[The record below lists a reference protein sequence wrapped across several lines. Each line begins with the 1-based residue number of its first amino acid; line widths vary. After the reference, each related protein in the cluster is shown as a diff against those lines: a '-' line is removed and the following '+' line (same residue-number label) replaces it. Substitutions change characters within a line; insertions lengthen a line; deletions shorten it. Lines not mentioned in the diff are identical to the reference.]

1 MAESINIEL
10 VTPSEMLF
18 TDTADMVVVPGSEG
32 VFGVL
37 PRHAATLANLQRG
50 EIKVYNSGSIT
61 RRFFIDG
68 GVADVL
74 PERVIILAE
83 RAVDLDSV
91 SIQQLEERAVN
102 ATESEASFIA
112 AVKKAIYYFHNQ
124 LSFLLNIK

>member
-1 MAESINIEL
+1 MTDGIKIEL

-18 TDTADMVVVPGSEG
+18 NEYADMVIIPGSEG
-32 VFGVL
+32 FFGVL

-50 EIKVYNSGSIT
+50 KIDIYNNGSIT

-83 RAVDLDSV
+83 RAVDLDEI
-91 SIQQLEERAVN
+91 SIQKLEAEAGNATSTMTSFVN
-102 ATESEASFIA
+102 AVKEAI
-112 AVKKAIYYFHNQ
+112 
-124 LSFLLNIK
+124 

>member
-50 EIKVYNSGSIT
+50 EINVYNSGSIT

-112 AVKKAIYYFHNQ
+112 AVKKLF
-124 LSFLLNIK
+124 NISITNLVFC

>member
-1 MAESINIEL
+1 MSDGIKIEI

-18 TDTADMVVVPGSEG
+18 TESVDMAVIPGSEG
-32 VFGVL
+32 FFGVL

-50 EIKVYNSGSIT
+50 RVDIYNNGSIT

-83 RAVDLDSV
+83 RAVDLDAVSV
-91 SIQQLEERAVN
+91 QQLEEQAVN
-102 ATESEASFIA
+102 ATQSEISFVN
-112 AVKKAIYYFHNQ
+112 AVKDAI
-124 LSFLLNIK
+124 

>member
-50 EIKVYNSGSIT
+50 EINVYNNGSIT

-83 RAVDLDSV
+83 RAVDLESV
-91 SIQQLEERAVN
+91 SIQQLEEQAVN
-102 ATESEASFIA
+102 ATESEASFIT
-112 AVKKAIYYFHNQ
+112 AVKKAI
-124 LSFLLNIK
+124 

>member
-1 MAESINIEL
+1 MADVIKIEL

-18 TDTADMVVVPGSEG
+18 SDSAEMVVIPGSEG

-50 EIKVYNSGSIT
+50 TLDVYNNGAIT
-61 RRFFIDG
+61 RRFLIDG

-83 RAVDLDSV
+83 RAVDLDAV
-91 SIQQLEERAVN
+91 STQHLDEQLVDANEAEAAFVN
-102 ATESEASFIA
+102 AVKEAI
-112 AVKKAIYYFHNQ
+112 
-124 LSFLLNIK
+124 

>member
-112 AVKKAIYYFHNQ
+112 AVKKLF
-124 LSFLLNIK
+124 NISITNLVFC